1 MEIDMVSQNP
11 TKSMVATFKI
21 ITIISCVSVFVCLLK
36 QSVVKTAL
44 NYILVYFSDYKSNA
58 YPL

>member
-1 MEIDMVSQNP
+1 MLSQNP

-44 NYILVYFSDYKSNA
+44 KLYFSIFFR
-58 YPL
+58 L